1 MSEPWPI
8 AEVWFAGGRM
18 LLSTGRQ
25 NTRERFML
33 CRTSLF
39 GFTVNWTDNL
49 LWLYVGRA
57 RANFTKYL
65 TICHKFVLSQF
76 TNTITD
82 DVTISLSQVNC
93 T

>member
-1 MSEPWPI
+1 
-8 AEVWFAGGRM
+8 M

-25 NTRERFML
+25 NTGERFML
-33 CRTSLF
+33 CRASLF

-49 LWLYVGRA
+49 LWLYVGHA
-57 RANFTKYL
+57 RAHFTKYL
-65 TICHKFVLSQF
+65 TICHKFLLSQF